1 MWQSTVKCDVGTA
14 ESNNGIVKCEKKNK
28 MTKELSNMMLE
39 LHNVR
44 IKPSNVMKKE
54 REPQNMTK
62 VLSNVMLELYNV
74 RMEPSNVRE

>member
-1 MWQSTVKCDVGTA
+1 
-14 ESNNGIVKCEKKNK
+14 

-39 LHNVR
+39 LHNVK

-62 VLSNVMLELYNV
+62 VLSNVMLELHNV